1 MQSTNGGNFVFL
13 SIRLNFLNKWDI
25 YSILENLDV
34 VINHK
39 TTKMKKTVLRII
51 PTAEWENS

>member
-1 MQSTNGGNFVFL
+1 MEVTFVFL

-25 YSILENLDV
+25 YNVLENLDI

-39 TTKMKKTVLRII
+39 PTKMK
-51 PTAEWENS
+51 

>member
-1 MQSTNGGNFVFL
+1 MEVTFVFL

-25 YSILENLDV
+25 YSILENLDT

-39 TTKMKKTVLRII
+39 PTKMK
-51 PTAEWENS
+51 